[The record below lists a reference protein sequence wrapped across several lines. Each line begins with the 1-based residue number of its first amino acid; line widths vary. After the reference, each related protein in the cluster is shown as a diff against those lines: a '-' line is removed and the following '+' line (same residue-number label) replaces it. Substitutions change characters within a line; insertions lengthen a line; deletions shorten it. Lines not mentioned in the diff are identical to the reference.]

1 MFRDWHTLTIMNF
14 FEAQDSARR
23 STTLL
28 IVLFI
33 LAIVFL
39 LVLSNFLIFEFLY
52 FVEYQAL
59 TLSLSQLELVFDPD
73 LSIVFC
79 SAILLFIILGSVY
92 KLVQLSHGGS
102 VIALHLG
109 GVIIPRSSTDPLHRK
124 ILNVVEEMA
133 IASGMPVPQVYLLN
147 EQGINA
153 FAAGWK
159 TTSVVIGITQG
170 ALERLTRDEL
180 QGVIAHEFSHIFNG
194 DMRLNIRLIAI
205 LHGILMI
212 GMLGRM
218 ILRSLRYVRTS
229 RNSKGGGQ
237 AVLLVV
243 GIGGALAVVGYSGT
257 FFGNWIKSLISK
269 QREYL
274 ADASAVQF
282 TRSSEGIAN
291 ALKKI
296 GGAIPGST
304 LLAASV
310 DEYSHAYFAKGDTDG
325 LSYFSFSTHP
335 PLKERIF
342 RIQPVWDGKYIFDEK
357 KAVRQSGNKNDRVKP
372 QVENRQRRQTLA
384 TSLGAGIGASV
395 AINDAMNALDTIG
408 EVSQNQIDAAFAWHQ
423 QLPDVVLVNAESPY
437 GAQALVL
444 ALLIDESSE
453 VASDIVRQQYEIL
466 NDVLGEL
473 HAHNVKQ
480 LQQVVAEVAG
490 TQTLSLIDLTL
501 PTLREMTME
510 QCRKFESCVQQLIV
524 SDNKVN
530 LREWII
536 QRLVLQH
543 LREHYGLRKK
553 PIAKYFVLGSAKYAS
568 ELILSLLAYL
578 EHHDETE
585 ARLAFDT
592 AKRSVA
598 AGALSLLPKADVSL
612 DSLNTAMDELEFLK
626 APLKKRFL
634 QACVSCISND
644 GEVTIQAYE
653 LTRTIAS
660 CLDCPMPPVLVNKH

>member
-1 MFRDWHTLTIMNF
+1 MNF

-28 IVLFI
+28 IFLFVL
-33 LAIVFL
+33 AVVFL
-39 LVLSNFLIFEFLY
+39 LGLSNFLIFEFLY
-52 FVEYQAL
+52 FVEYGTL
-59 TLSLSQLELVFDPD
+59 TSSLSQIDLVFDAD

-79 SAILLFIILGSVY
+79 AAILFFIILGSVY
-92 KLVQLSHGGS
+92 KLVQLSSGGS
-102 VIALHLG
+102 AIALDLG
-109 GVIIPRSSTDPLHRK
+109 GVIIPRSSTDPLHKK
-124 ILNVVEEMA
+124 ILNIVEEMA

-159 TTSVVIGITQG
+159 TTNAVIGITQG

-229 RNSKGGGQ
+229 RNNKGGGQ
-237 AVLLVV
+237 AVLLIL

-257 FFGNWIKSLISK
+257 FFGNWIKSRISK

-296 GGAIPGST
+296 GGAIHGSA
-304 LLAASV
+304 LQAASV
-310 DEYSHAYFAKGDTDG
+310 DEYSHAYFAKGDTG
-325 LSYFSFSTHP
+325 ALSSFSFSTHP

-342 RIQPVWDGKYIFDEK
+342 RIQPIWDGKYISNEK
-357 KAVRQSGNKNDRVKP
+357 QAIGQTDSRSDSFKQKLESRRHSKA
-372 QVENRQRRQTLA
+372 LA
-384 TSLGAGIGASV
+384 TSLTASIGASV
-395 AINDAMNALDTIG
+395 ALNDAMNVLDNIG
-408 EVSQNQIDAAFAWHQ
+408 EVSQDRMDAAFVWHQ
-423 QLPDVVLVNAESPY
+423 QLPEVVLANAESPY

-444 ALLIDESSE
+444 ALLIDEKF
-453 VASDIVRQQYEIL
+453 DIRTQQY
-466 NDVLGEL
+466 DVLTAVLGDL
-473 HAHNVKQ
+473 HTQNVKQ
-480 LQQVVAEVAG
+480 LQQVVTELAG
-490 TQTLSLIDLTL
+490 TQTLSLIDLIL
-501 PTLREMTME
+501 PTLREMTIE
-510 QCRKFESCVQQLIV
+510 QYQRFESCVQQLIV
-524 SDNKVN
+524 TDNKVN

-536 QRLVLQH
+536 QRMVLQH
-543 LREHYGLRKK
+543 LREQYGMRKK

-568 ELILSLLAYL
+568 ELMLSLLAYL
-578 EHHDETE
+578 EHHDEAD

-598 AGALSLLPKADVSL
+598 AGALSLLPKAEVSL
-612 DSLNTAMDELEFLK
+612 DSLNLAMDELEFLK

-634 QACVSCISND
+634 AACVSCISHD
-644 GEVTIQAYE
+644 GKVTIQAYE
-653 LTRTIAS
+653 LTRAIAS